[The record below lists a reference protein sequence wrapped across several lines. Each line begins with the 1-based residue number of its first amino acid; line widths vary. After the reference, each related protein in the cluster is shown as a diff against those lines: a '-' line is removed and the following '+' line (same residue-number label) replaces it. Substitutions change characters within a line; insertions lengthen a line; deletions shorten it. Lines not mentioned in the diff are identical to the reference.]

1 MVNYLLV
8 VFAGLI
14 TPFAFAPFGYIP
26 TIFIGHLILFWLIF
40 NSKDNKQAFKI
51 GLVFG
56 LSEYLL
62 GFYWMFSIKLYKS
75 KISKESLLAYQ
86 GKPVNSHDFIHSYSI
101 KIDGVNK
108 A

>member
-1 MVNYLLV
+1 MHSYHRSQNCYSSRYLLAYLDCV
-8 VFAGLI
+8 GLI

-62 GFYWMFSIKLYKS
+62 GFYWMFSIVEGYDINYQIVMS
-75 KISKESLLAYQ
+75 ISPA
-86 GKPVNSHDFIHSYSI
+86 NTT
-101 KIDGVNK
+101 NR
-108 A
+108 

>member
-40 NSKDNKQAFKI
+40 NSKDNKQALKLDWYLAYLSICLDFI
-51 GLVFG
+51 GC
-56 LSEYLL
+56 
-62 GFYWMFSIKLYKS
+62 
-75 KISKESLLAYQ
+75 SLL
-86 GKPVNSHDFIHSYSI
+86 
-101 KIDGVNK
+101 
-108 A
+108 